1 MACTCG
7 LVIGEGGI
15 HIAVTYCIMY
25 EYGDQMKS
33 LFVMWMKTFF
43 FTLEF
48 ACGGRGE
55 GRRHVTNTR
64 VPKLRSL
71 SVSV

>member
-7 LVIGEGGI
+7 LVLGEGGI

-43 FTLEF
+43 SLLSLLVVEE
-48 ACGGRGE
+48 GRG
-55 GRRHVTNTR
+55 GGM
-64 VPKLRSL
+64 
-71 SVSV
+71 